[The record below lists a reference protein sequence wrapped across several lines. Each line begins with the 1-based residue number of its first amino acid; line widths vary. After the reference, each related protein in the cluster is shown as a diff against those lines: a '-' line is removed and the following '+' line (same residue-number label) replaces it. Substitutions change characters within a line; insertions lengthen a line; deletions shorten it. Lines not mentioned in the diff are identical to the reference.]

1 MLSYVLRSPRTIDN
15 PTNLPSPQT
24 EGEKGPEMKN
34 LISLVTCLTA
44 CLMLAAC
51 THTYTGETDMNGLRS
66 SYDAKTG
73 PSASHN
79 DYVSNARQSQFT
91 DCMKVHEGEPDAEE
105 TCKDYIRASMPN
117 SDPRCDDCVDN
128 PMYGYDRLYGGYG
141 Y

>member
-51 THTYTGETDMNGLRS
+51 THTLRVDTNGFKEDRDFERGLTGSESTIWS
-66 SYDAKTG
+66 AK
-73 PSASHN
+73 
-79 DYVSNARQSQFT
+79 RQSLVQECEMWT
-91 DCMKVHEGEPDAEE
+91 EGMDPEEALAICKEYAKASLPDNEGSV
-105 TCKDYIRASMPN
+105 DDPHFFWRAY
-117 SDPRCDDCVDN
+117 
-128 PMYGYDRLYGGYG
+128 YGN
-141 Y
+141 